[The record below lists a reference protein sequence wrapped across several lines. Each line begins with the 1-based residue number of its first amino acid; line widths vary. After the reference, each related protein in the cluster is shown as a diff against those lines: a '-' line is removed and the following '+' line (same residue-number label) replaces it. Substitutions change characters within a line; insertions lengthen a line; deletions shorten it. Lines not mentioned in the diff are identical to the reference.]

1 MTFTSGWASAEHSE
15 EDAKANLLPFD
26 SVLHRKGWF
35 DNHRAAGPATW
46 EEDYY
51 RGPKDNLMYTD
62 NRTEIYI
69 RGEEGALSTPP
80 RIAEIAKEI
89 EQTGIKGWDGL
100 FWKNQYEAFQ
110 QFSMRRTWRLTS
122 APLTR

>member
-1 MTFTSGWASAEHSE
+1 
-15 EDAKANLLPFD
+15 
-26 SVLHRKGWF
+26 
-35 DNHRAAGPATW
+35 
-46 EEDYY
+46 
-51 RGPKDNLMYTD
+51 MYTD

-110 QFSMRRTWRLTS
+110 QFFHEKNL
-122 APLTR
+122 APYFGSIDSLTRAMGDVSFDHQGRRIQGMRMQNTGDFMQ

>member
-35 DNHRAAGPATW
+35 DNHRAAGPATR

-62 NRTEIYI
+62 NRTENLYTGRRRRSFNPSPHCRNCQRNRTDRNQGVGRII
-69 RGEEGALSTPP
+69 LEESV
-80 RIAEIAKEI
+80 
-89 EQTGIKGWDGL
+89 
-100 FWKNQYEAFQ
+100 
-110 QFSMRRTWRLTS
+110 
-122 APLTR
+122 

>member
-1 MTFTSGWASAEHSE
+1 
-15 EDAKANLLPFD
+15 
-26 SVLHRKGWF
+26 
-35 DNHRAAGPATW
+35 
-46 EEDYY
+46 
-51 RGPKDNLMYTD
+51 MYTD

>member
-1 MTFTSGWASAEHSE
+1 
-15 EDAKANLLPFD
+15 
-26 SVLHRKGWF
+26 
-35 DNHRAAGPATW
+35 
-46 EEDYY
+46 
-51 RGPKDNLMYTD
+51 MYTD

-110 QFSMRRTWRLTS
+110 QFFHEKNL
-122 APLTR
+122 APYFGSIDSLTRAMGDVSFDHQGRAHSRNAYAEYRRRLCSERLGSDAV